1 MLLRL
6 ADMPPPPPQHNN
18 RSITQRTQIHTHTHT
33 KIRCNS
39 NWHFTRTSFRA
50 RIRNC
55 IAQRPGDMVNDWDDA
70 DVHEMCNAR
79 AMLANIFVNGQRL
92 RQCYGRCASVL
103 QHVARRAC
111 SPLIT
116 ACLGRHERAVTL
128 QPCTKNCMLSARARA
143 PSKCGI
149 QFSDM
154 RAHAQTT
161 AHQFKATKTKSVRA
175 MV

>member
-6 ADMPPPPPQHNN
+6 ADTPPPQHNN
-18 RSITQRTQIHTHTHT
+18 RSITQRTQIHTHTQ
-33 KIRCNS
+33 IRCNS

-55 IAQRPGDMVNDWDDA
+55 IQRPGYTVNDGTTQTCQ
-70 DVHEMCNAR
+70 MRNAR

-92 RQCYGRCASVL
+92 RQCYGRCLSVL

-116 ACLGRHERAVTL
+116 ACLGRACGDFGAVHEKLYAL
-128 QPCTKNCMLSARARA
+128 GQSARLQSAEFN
-143 PSKCGI
+143 SL
-149 QFSDM
+149 
-154 RAHAQTT
+154 T
-161 AHQFKATKTKSVRA
+161 
-175 MV
+175 